1 MSDAQLRL
9 AAEILGPLVDEVVFV
24 GGATIH
30 LWLTDDAAPP
40 ARATDDVDVI
50 CDVTTRAAYYAI
62 GERLR
67 ERDLVEVLNEPVV
80 CRWRHRGSGLSIDV
94 MPIAEDV
101 LGFAN
106 RWYPQGLTTAVERT
120 LSGGEVVRALSPPL
134 VVGTKL
140 EAWLGRGRGDV
151 VVSHDVH
158 DILVLVNGRV
168 ELADELADQAAEL
181 RRFIADELAALAALP
196 YFDYAIQDVVRGY
209 GPAAPARAAVVRER
223 VDGILARL
231 TEPAPAADHAG
242 TLPEVYPPGDLE
254 SLRNEWDAPA

>member
-9 AAEILGPLVDEVVFV
+9 AVEILGPVLDEVVFV

-30 LWLTDDAAPP
+30 LWLTDNAAPP

-62 GERLR
+62 GDRLR
-67 ERDLVEVLNEPVV
+67 ERELVEVLDEPVV

-106 RWYPQGLTTAVERT
+106 RWYPQGIATAVERT
-120 LSGGEVVRALSPPL
+120 LSGGEVVRAVSPPL

-140 EAWLGRGRGDV
+140 EAWLGRGQGDV
-151 VVSHDVH
+151 VVSHDIH
-158 DILVLVNGRV
+158 DILVLVNGRI
-168 ELADELADQAAEL
+168 ELAEEIMRQPSELRQFIAAEL
-181 RRFIADELAALAALP
+181 GAVAALR

-209 GPAAPARAAVVRER
+209 GAAAPARAAALRER
-223 VDGILARL
+223 VDQILA
-231 TEPAPAADHAG
+231 
-242 TLPEVYPPGDLE
+242 
-254 SLRNEWDAPA
+254 SLA